1 MKDVLSQPIPPPNE
15 KWHLLLQGHDE
26 DLFDAIHVIEK
37 WVDIL
42 YQEWLDEDKL
52 LICLDWVD
60 DTIAWGVQTDIE
72 HDCDYVTVKKNGREI
87 CQGHST
93 TT

>member
-26 DLFDAIHVIEK
+26 DLFDAIRVIKK
-37 WVDIL
+37 WADIL
-42 YQEWLDEDKL
+42 NQEWLDEDKL

-60 DTIAWGVQTDIE
+60 DAIAWGIKTDIE
-72 HDCDYVTVKKNGREI
+72 HDCDYVTVTQNGREI